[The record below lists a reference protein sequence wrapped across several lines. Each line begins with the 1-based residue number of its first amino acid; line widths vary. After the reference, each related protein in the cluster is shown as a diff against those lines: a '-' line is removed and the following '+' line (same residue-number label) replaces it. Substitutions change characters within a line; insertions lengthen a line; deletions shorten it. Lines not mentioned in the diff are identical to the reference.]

1 MPRRDQRA
9 TDMASIFDILAEQR
23 IADAIRRGDFD
34 RLPGAGKPLVFDDE
48 PFQSP
53 EQRMANRILKNAGF
67 VPQEVLLRREIA
79 ALREALA
86 HAGEGGEGEAADDT
100 EKAHIRRRLGMLIVT
115 LGSLLRR

>member
-1 MPRRDQRA
+1 MPRRDHRA

-23 IADAIRRGDFD
+23 IADALKRGDFD
-34 RLPGAGKPLVFDDE
+34 RLPGEGKPLVFDDE

-79 ALREALA
+79 ALRGQLADADSDGTDEA
-86 HAGEGGEGEAADDT
+86 EQ
-100 EKAHIRRRLGMLIVT
+100 AHIRRRLGMLVVT
-115 LGSLLRR
+115 LGTLLRR

>member
-1 MPRRDQRA
+1 MPWRDHRA

-23 IADAIRRGDFD
+23 IADAIKRGDLD

-79 ALREALA
+79 NLRQALA
-86 HAGEGGEGEAADDT
+86 SADDGEGGDEA
-100 EKAHIRRRLGMLIVT
+100 EKAHLRRRLGVLVMT

>member
-1 MPRRDQRA
+1 MS
-9 TDMASIFDILAEQR
+9 SIFDILAEQR
-23 IADAIRRGDFD
+23 IADAIRRGELDG
-34 RLPGAGKPLVFDDE
+34 LPGAGRPLVFDDE
-48 PFQSP
+48 PFLSP

-79 ALREALA
+79 TLREALA
-86 HAGEGGEGEAADDT
+86 NAGEGDGGDDT

>member
-1 MPRRDQRA
+1 MS
-9 TDMASIFDILAEQR
+9 SIFDILAEQR
-23 IADAIRRGDFD
+23 IADALKRGEFD
-34 RLPGAGKPLVFDDE
+34 YLPGAGRPLVFEDE

-79 ALREALA
+79 SLRKALA
-86 HAGEGGEGEAADDT
+86 SDDGADEA
-100 EKAHIRRRLGMLIVT
+100 EKAHLRRRLGMLVVT